1 MDEKEV
7 GIIPLLQLIFH
18 IKCKG
23 IFANFCQLCQGS
35 AMILKHQSVSH
46 VILPDLLALISYN
59 CRMVADAKM
68 KQLARAML

>member
-1 MDEKEV
+1 
-7 GIIPLLQLIFH
+7 
-18 IKCKG
+18 
-23 IFANFCQLCQGS
+23 
-35 AMILKHQSVSH
+35 MILKHQSVSH